1 MIIPDMVKCVLGFF
15 ILLIILIKISEFY
28 WSNKKLKIIQ
38 HKNINE
44 GDRSHIVQVSERG
57 CMNKVEVNRI
67 ESCVDSIYQ

>member
-1 MIIPDMVKCVLGFF
+1 MIIPDRAKCVLVLF
-15 ILLIILIKISEFY
+15 IFLILIKISEFY

-38 HKNINE
+38 GKNINE
-44 GDRSHIVQVSERG
+44 DDRCHIVQVSEHG